1 MGSLYNVNIN
11 SSIPITREVIAMS
24 KTKSFRVENGRM
36 LFKCHLCQSKRMVAV
51 APGVRMR
58 SLRCSKCGESTR
70 CIFNRRQEQREQQSG
85 AVLLQTSDGRELMVD
100 LFDISPK
107 GVGFDLS
114 SRDTN
119 KIAIGRDVQFKCA
132 WNPQLFS
139 QGRYVVRSI
148 TGQRVGVGW
157 RS

>member
-1 MGSLYNVNIN
+1 MG
-11 SSIPITREVIAMS
+11 
-24 KTKSFRVENGRM
+24 KTKTFRVENGRM
-36 LFKCHLCQSKRMVAV
+36 LFKCHLCQGKRMFAV

-70 CIFNRRQEQREQQSG
+70 CIFNRRQEQRELQSG
-85 AVLLQTSDGRELMVD
+85 TVLLQTSDGRELMVD
-100 LFDISPK
+100 LFDISLK

-114 SRDTN
+114 IRDLN
-119 KIAIGRDVQFKCA
+119 KVAIGRDVQFKCS

-148 TGQRVGVGW
+148 TGQRVGVQFH
-157 RS
+157 S

>member
-1 MGSLYNVNIN
+1 MG
-11 SSIPITREVIAMS
+11 
-24 KTKSFRVENGRM
+24 KTKSFRVENGRT

-51 APGVRMR
+51 APDVRTR

-85 AVLLQTSDGRELMVD
+85 TVLLQTSDGRELMVD
-100 LFDISPK
+100 LFDISSK

-114 SRDTN
+114 SSDLN
-119 KIAIGRDVQFKCA
+119 KITVGRDVQFKCT
-132 WNPQLFS
+132 WNPQLFN

-148 TGQRVGVGW
+148 TGQRVGVQFHA
-157 RS
+157 